1 MPIAIL
7 ISCYFFRC
15 YVARTPEIS
24 AFGGM
29 QLKIE
34 MNPKER
40 DLDYLFKQSL
50 GYVILWKPKMGP
62 HQESST

>member
-1 MPIAIL
+1 MHIAIL
-7 ISCYFFRC
+7 ITCYFFRC

-24 AFGGM
+24 GFGGM

-50 GYVILWKPKMGP
+50 GYVIL
-62 HQESST
+62 